1 MLLACG
7 NALAG
12 GGGVGCQAERL
23 GRARS
28 SSVRRPPRSTL
39 SFSRVLPTASPLPPS
54 RPSSLRLS
62 RKGTPL
68 PPSHPPILPSCHPRQ
83 RLLAPTQVSPPP
95 PRARRLTRG
104 RPLRLLAGEPLHLR
118 ARVRSRAGA
127 PPPPRARA
135 PPPPPRARALS
146 LPSRVRSSC
155 DGRLSAGGVR
165 GGRWGRVGCRSPSEV
180 THFQIVTPT
189 GRSTAIMCYE
199 LEIRNTVKRPS
210 RQRPAVGEREETP
223 VASTTPI
230 TRRSF
235 MRAAACAAGA
245 LSAGALMGGG
255 ARQDGLQRDAGPG
268 GHHHDA
274 GV

>member
-1 MLLACG
+1 MDTGRFGLKSRVFLRTNVSRETFRRLYLPEKRGMLLACG

-104 RPLRLLAGEPLHLR
+104 RPLRLLAGEPLHLL

-127 PPPPRARA
+127 PPASSRAGAPSASSRA
-135 PPPPPRARALS
+135 GA
-146 LPSRVRSSC
+146 
-155 DGRLSAGGVR
+155 
-165 GGRWGRVGCRSPSEV
+165 
-180 THFQIVTPT
+180 F
-189 GRSTAIMCYE
+189 
-199 LEIRNTVKRPS
+199 
-210 RQRPAVGEREETP
+210 PAV
-223 VASTTPI
+223 S
-230 TRRSF
+230 
-235 MRAAACAAGA
+235 RAFF
-245 LSAGALMGGG
+245 L
-255 ARQDGLQRDAGPG
+255 
-268 GHHHDA
+268 
-274 GV
+274 